1 MEPYSYEKAR
11 IVVREMVDLVSLDL
25 VEKKVVTDQL
35 VLDIVYDRTS
45 LSDPEI
51 RKRYH
56 GEIVRDFYG
65 REVPKSVHG
74 SINLGRYT
82 SSTKLMTEAILKL
95 YDEIA
100 NPILLVRKLNIT
112 TNHII
117 YEKNIPKQDE
127 FEQLDLFTDYEQI
140 ARERELEERELQREK
155 QAQKAVLEMKK
166 KFGKNAVFKG
176 TDLQEGAT
184 TISRNQQIGGHKA

>member
-1 MEPYSYEKAR
+1 MIS
-11 IVVREMVDLVSLDL
+11 
-25 VEKKVVTDQL
+25 
-35 VLDIVYDRTS
+35 
-45 LSDPEI
+45 
-51 RKRYH
+51 
-56 GEIVRDFYG
+56 
-65 REVPKSVHG
+65 

-82 SSTKLMTEAILKL
+82 SSTRLMTEAILKL

-155 QAQKAVLEMKK
+155 QAQKAILEMKK